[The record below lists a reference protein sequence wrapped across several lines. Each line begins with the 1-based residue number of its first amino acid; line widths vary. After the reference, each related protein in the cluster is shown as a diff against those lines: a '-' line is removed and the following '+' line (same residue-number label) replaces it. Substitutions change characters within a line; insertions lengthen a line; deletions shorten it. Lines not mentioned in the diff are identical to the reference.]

1 MLILKGW
8 ATFIKS
14 YLMYWIKKIQLRA
27 PAEKKTKLGGD
38 GWDLI
43 SWIVIIMFLSLT
55 PSFLSFFL
63 SFFPL
68 PSFFSFFLT
77 FFFLAFSFFL
87 SSPLPFSLHLFLSF
101 FLSFFL
107 FSFFLSFSS
116 SPFLQYY
123 SEYSSHWMQNIW
135 RDWFE
140 RCCIDPYLITVV
152 PLSISSSPKNS
163 I

>member
-27 PAEKKTKLGGD
+27 PTEKKIKLDSD

-77 FFFLAFSFFL
+77 FLLSFSLLFLFFFLPLFL
-87 SSPLPFSLHLFLSF
+87 SVYIYSFLSF
-101 FLSFFL
+101 FLSFFRSSYFL
-107 FSFFLSFSS
+107 SFFL
-116 SPFLQYY
+116 FLLLLFY
-123 SEYSSHWMQNIW
+123 STIANTVHTGCKI
-135 RDWFE
+135 FE
-140 RCCIDPYLITVV
+140 GTGLNGAVLIHT
-152 PLSISSSPKNS
+152 
-163 I
+163 

>member
-14 YLMYWIKKIQLRA
+14 YLIYWIKKIQLRA
-27 PAEKKTKLGGD
+27 PTEKKIKLDSD

-68 PSFFSFFLT
+68 PSFFSFYLT

-101 FLSFFL
+101 FLSFVL
-107 FSFFLSFSS
+107 LIFFLSFFFFFSFS
-116 SPFLQYY
+116 TVLQRI
-123 SEYSSHWMQNIW
+123 QFTLDA
-135 RDWFE
+135 R
-140 RCCIDPYLITVV
+140 YLKGLVWTV
-152 PLSISSSPKNS
+152 LY
-163 I
+163 